1 MSMETAIEAHARTTR
16 LDDHEVAR
24 RLVNHLGATAVAVLS
39 GSKDAKAPYR
49 WMKTT
54 TPTASASER
63 LRTAHRVWQMLADG
77 ENEHTARAWFVGSN
91 PLLGE
96 QSPLLVLREGRC
108 TEVLKAATAFLD
120 GTWSA

>member
-1 MSMETAIEAHARTTR
+1 MSMDAAIEAHARTTR
-16 LDDHEVAR
+16 LDDHEVVR
-24 RLVNHLGATAVAVLS
+24 RLVNHLGATAVAVLA

-63 LRTAHRVWQMLADG
+63 LQTAHRVWQMLADG
-77 ENEHTARAWFVGSN
+77 ENSRTARAWFVGAN

-108 TEVLKAATAFLD
+108 EEVLKAATAFLD